1 MVSNDIVLIIED
13 SPAIGMLL
21 TEFMKKLG
29 YSDVKTAETGETG
42 ITVFKELVENQT
54 PPLVF
59 LDYNLPDSTAK
70 SIMSQI
76 LTIKP
81 DTKVIIETA
90 NSKDEDIIKEVIG
103 LGAYHY
109 IQKPIHFNDIKEI
122 ISILE
127 EDTIFDND
135 STSKSSE
142 VIDDGY
148 KLVDRYF
155 NTYKR
160 VSIARLLE
168 QSQLSKTNLSTY
180 VEKLESSK
188 NISKM
193 DIIREL
199 SCNSCGSLRLAQIF
213 QCPSCKNSNFEQT
226 KLIEHFDCGNFSEE
240 STYDDDNKCPKCNKQ
255 IKALGVDYRV
265 LNNRYRCKNCNDVFQ
280 EVHTEFLC
288 LKCSNSFMLD
298 DGDWKESL
306 EYKLIQTY

>member
-1 MVSNDIVLIIED
+1 MASKDVVLIIED
-13 SPAIGMLL
+13 SVAIGILL
-21 TEFMKKLG
+21 KEFLTKLS
-29 YSDVKTAETGETG
+29 YSDIKITETGESG
-42 ITVFKELVENQT
+42 VITFRELVENKT

-59 LDYNLPDSTAK
+59 LDYNLPDSNAK

-122 ISILE
+122 IEILE
-127 EDTIFDND
+127 EDTISD
-135 STSKSSE
+135 THSE
-142 VIDDGY
+142 NIDDAY
-148 KLVDRYF
+148 KLVDRHF

-160 VSIARLLE
+160 ASIARLLE
-168 QSQLSKTNLSTY
+168 QSQLSENNLSNY
-180 VEKLESSK
+180 IKKLKSEKNVSQLD
-188 NISKM
+188 N
-193 DIIREL
+193 IREL
-199 SCNSCGSLRLAQIF
+199 CCSSCESLRLAQIF

-240 STYDDDNKCPKCNKQ
+240 STYADNKCPKCNKQ

-265 LNNRYRCKNCNDVFQ
+265 LNNRYRCKNCDDIFQ
-280 EVHTEFLC
+280 DVHTEFLC
-288 LKCSNSFMLD
+288 LKCSNSFKLD
-298 DGDWKESL
+298 DGNWKESL
-306 EYKLIQTY
+306 EYKLIQNY

>member
-1 MVSNDIVLIIED
+1 MVSKDVVLIIED
-13 SPAIGMLL
+13 SVAIGILL
-21 TEFMKKLG
+21 KEFLTKLS
-29 YSDVKTAETGETG
+29 YSDIKITETGETG
-42 ITVFKELVENQT
+42 VSTFRELVENKT

-59 LDYNLPDSTAK
+59 LDYNLPDSNAK

-122 ISILE
+122 IEILE
-127 EDTIFDND
+127 EDTTSDTD
-135 STSKSSE
+135 SE
-142 VIDDGY
+142 NIDDGY

-168 QSQLSKTNLSTY
+168 QSQLSENNLSKY
-180 VEKLESSK
+180 IQELESKK
-188 NISKM
+188 NISQL
-193 DIIREL
+193 DSIREL
-199 SCNSCGSLRLAQIF
+199 GCNSCESLRLAQIF
-213 QCPSCKNSNFEQT
+213 QCPSCKNPNFEQT

-240 STYDDDNKCPKCNKQ
+240 STYDDNKCPKCNKS

-265 LNNRYRCKNCNDVFQ
+265 LNNRYRCKNCNDIFQ
-280 EVHTEFLC
+280 EVRTEFLC

-298 DGDWKESL
+298 DGNWKESM
-306 EYKLIQTY
+306 EYKLIQNY

>member
-1 MVSNDIVLIIED
+1 MDTKDVVLIIED

-29 YSDVKTAETGETG
+29 YSDVKIAETGETG
-42 ITVFKELVENQT
+42 VTAFRELVETKT

-70 SIMSQI
+70 SVMSQI

-81 DTKVIIETA
+81 DTKIIIETA

-122 ISILE
+122 ISILQ
-127 EDTIFDND
+127 EDTVSDDTSTD
-135 STSKSSE
+135 SDDS
-142 VIDDGY
+142 DDGY
-148 KLVDRYF
+148 KLIDRYF

-160 VSIARLLE
+160 VSTARLLE
-168 QSQLSKTNLSTY
+168 QSQLSENTLSEY
-180 VEKLESSK
+180 LKKLESQK
-188 NISKM
+188 NISSIDVVK
-193 DIIREL
+193 EL
-199 SCNSCGSLRLAQIF
+199 TCNSCQSLRLAQIF

-240 STYDDDNKCPKCNKQ
+240 STYNDDNKCPKCNKQ
-255 IKALGVDYRV
+255 IKALGVDYRI
-265 LNNRYRCKNCNDVFQ
+265 LNNRYKCKNCEDIFQ
-280 EVHTEFLC
+280 EVRTEFLC

-298 DGDWKESL
+298 DGNWKESM